1 MTAKDILQ
9 ADFLDLL
16 FRDRNK
22 QYGAYMLRKTYPE
35 RMLQALAITLLAG
48 FLALWLLKPSEEP
61 AQTAMVSV
69 REVVLENI
77 PAVTPPPPPPPPPP
91 VEEATPPPKKAA
103 AVAAKPKVTGPQLKT
118 TKFTPPVIKKDAD
131 VKKSE
136 MPPVKE
142 IAVVGAVSVEGVDK
156 NVLAVDVPVV
166 ADAVTGTDGGNGIVA
181 VKKEV
186 DENKVFEKVEIAA
199 SVNISQWRRHLE
211 RHLVRYI
218 EDAAQGGMAP
228 GQYTVNVR
236 FLVERDGSISQAKAL
251 NDPGFGLGKGAEQVV
266 KKGPNWSAGEQNGR
280 KVRSYHTQPITF
292 VIMAA

>member
-1 MTAKDILQ
+1 MIAKEILQ

-16 FRDRNK
+16 FHDRNK
-22 QYGAYMLRKTYPE
+22 QYGAYMLRRTYPK
-35 RMLQALAITLLAG
+35 RMLLALAITIAFG
-48 FLALWLLKPSEEP
+48 FGFMLLLKP
-61 AQTAMVSV
+61 AQADTQTAMVNV

-77 PAVTPPPPPPPPPP
+77 VDVPPPPLPPPPKL
-91 VEEATPPPKKAA
+91 ETPPPKKVEV
-103 AVAAKPKVTGPQLKT
+103 VAAKPKMSSPAAKT
-118 TKFTPPVIKKDAD
+118 TRFTPPVIKKDAD

-142 IAVVGAVSVEGVDK
+142 IAVVDVVSAEGVNK
-156 NVLAVDVPVV
+156 EVLAANVPVV
-166 ADAVTGTDGGNGIVA
+166 TEAVTGTGDGNGIIA
-181 VKKEV
+181 VKKEE

-211 RHLVRYI
+211 RNLVRYI
-218 EDAAQGGMAP
+218 EDAAQSGMEP
-228 GQYTVNVR
+228 GHYTVNVR

-251 NDPGFGLGKGAEQVV
+251 NDPGYGLGKGAEQVV
-266 KKGPNWSAGEQNGR
+266 KKGPNWNPGEQNGR

>member
-1 MTAKDILQ
+1 MIAKEILQ

-16 FRDRNK
+16 FHDRNK
-22 QYGAYMLRKTYPE
+22 QYGAYMLRRTYPK
-35 RMLQALAITLLAG
+35 RMLLALAITIAFG
-48 FLALWLLKPSEEP
+48 FGFMLLLKP
-61 AQTAMVSV
+61 AQADTQTAMVNV

-77 PAVTPPPPPPPPPP
+77 VDVPPPPPLPPPPKL
-91 VEEATPPPKKAA
+91 ETPPPKKVEVA
-103 AVAAKPKVTGPQLKT
+103 AAKPKMSRPAAKT
-118 TKFTPPVIKKDAD
+118 TRFTPPVIKKDAD

-142 IAVVGAVSVEGVDK
+142 IAVVDVVSAEGVNK
-156 NVLAVDVPVV
+156 EVLAANVPVV
-166 ADAVTGTDGGNGIVA
+166 TEAVTGTGDGNGIIA
-181 VKKEV
+181 VKKEE

-211 RHLVRYI
+211 RNLVRYI
-218 EDAAQGGMAP
+218 EDAAQSGMEP
-228 GQYTVNVR
+228 GHYTVNVR

-251 NDPGFGLGKGAEQVV
+251 NDPGYGLGKGAEQVV
-266 KKGPNWSAGEQNGR
+266 KKGPNWNPGEQNGR